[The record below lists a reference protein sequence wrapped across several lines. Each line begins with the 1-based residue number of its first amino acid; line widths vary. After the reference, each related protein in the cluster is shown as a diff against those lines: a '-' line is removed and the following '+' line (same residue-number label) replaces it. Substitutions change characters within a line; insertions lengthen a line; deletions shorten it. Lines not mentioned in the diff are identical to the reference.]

1 MQNNDGLPH
10 LPVMC
15 ISPDLRLCLG
25 ALQVEKKL
33 ATRLQ
38 AGLQAWTA
46 ALLGQRQKDED
57 IDIPMDTDTPDK
69 PTHKPGG
76 DPKVRFCV
84 CWDGQEKV
92 AWKNSLREA
101 MFQVTVIRKGK

>member
-1 MQNNDGLPH
+1 MHPCLPK
-10 LPVMC
+10 PEA
-15 ISPDLRLCLG
+15 CLNE
-25 ALQVEKKL
+25 LQVEKKL
-33 ATRLQ
+33 AARLQ

-76 DPKVRFCV
+76 DPKVRVFV
-84 CWDGQEKV
+84 CWE
-92 AWKNSLREA
+92 E
-101 MFQVTVIRKGK
+101 